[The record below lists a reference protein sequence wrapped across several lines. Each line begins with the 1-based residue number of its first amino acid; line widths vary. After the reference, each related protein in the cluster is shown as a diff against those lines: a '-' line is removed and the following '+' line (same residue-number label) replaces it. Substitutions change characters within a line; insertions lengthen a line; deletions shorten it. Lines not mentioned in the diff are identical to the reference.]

1 MSSAKTWLM
10 RVRIPLVASRD
21 GFGRCP
27 PAPEKGWSQALVVNL
42 RASHLPEGQ
51 ARAISKFLLTY

>member
-1 MSSAKTWLM
+1 MQLGFIESFGIRHLS
-10 RVRIPLVASRD
+10 VASRD

-27 PAPEKGWSQALVVNL
+27 PAPEKGWSQSLVVNL

-51 ARAISKFLLTY
+51 ARAISKFY